1 MQHGGLGHGIGQT
14 PILGGGT
21 LPARAPAIETIN
33 ITNTKIIFKRVS
45 IITKLNLQRKI
56 KWIYKL

>member
-1 MQHGGLGHGIGQT
+1 MQHGGLGHGIGHT

-21 LPARAPAIETIN
+21 TSTLPAKAPAIETIN
-33 ITNTKIIFKRVS
+33 ITNIKNIFKRVS
-45 IITKLNLQRKI
+45 IITKI